1 MERIAFYDEEELI
14 INAAQLREKI
24 DDVVNEVEPR
34 CVEDIAFFMKS
45 VFEEVENAL
54 FDYADTNRINM
65 SKWSD
70 VWPLTW

>member
-1 MERIAFYDEEELI
+1 MERIAFYNEEELI

-34 CVEDIAFFMKS
+34 CVEDIAFTMKS
-45 VFEEVENAL
+45 IFEEVEYAL
-54 FDYADTNRINM
+54 FDYADTNGIDM